1 MKPPPENDLITITE
15 AAHILGFKQ
24 RSKLDILIKNG
35 FLKIHHEPGIKK
47 TFLSRKEVFN
57 LPNALPVPPPPEL
70 IHK

>member
-1 MKPPPENDLITITE
+1 MKPSPENDLITITE

-24 RSKLDILIKNG
+24 RSKVDILIKSG

-47 TFLSRKEVFN
+47 VFLSRKEVFN

>member
-1 MKPPPENDLITITE
+1 MKPSPENDLITITE

-24 RSKLDILIKNG
+24 RSKVDILIKSG
-35 FLKIHHEPGIKK
+35 FLKIHHKPVIKK

-70 IHK
+70 IQK